1 MQMTTENKLWED
13 IKTQYLEQVRKVLS
27 SSKHPRSKEVLE
39 DIRSHLDRRFAELE
53 PHQQTWEDFQKII
66 LEMGPAS
73 DYAEL
78 LVTETASPRKK
89 PPHYYLLL
97 AASIVMLIGGAILL
111 LTTFLRTGELPQ
123 STIVD
128 KIDYPF
134 VNDPEAVGKW
144 QSVDFVQKIEN
155 FKPDVR
161 SWPSDLYL
169 KELIIL
175 ENGSTGDIWTWTKGL
190 IINRIGKTS
199 AKYQIKETEGST
211 YMFLEWK
218 SYDYATTKRPPYY
231 YVLKKIQNG
240 SDNNTK

>member
-1 MQMTTENKLWED
+1 MTSENKLWED

-27 SSKHPRSKEVLE
+27 SSRHPRSKEVLE
-39 DIRSHLDRRFAELE
+39 DIHSHLDRRFAELE

-78 LVTETASPRKK
+78 LVTETTSPRKK
-89 PPHYYLLL
+89 PLHYYLLL
-97 AASIVMLIGGAILL
+97 AAFAVVLIILL
-111 LTTFLRTGELPQ
+111 LGTFLRVRESPQ
-123 STIVD
+123 TIIAD

-134 VNDPEAVGKW
+134 VNDPQAVGKW

-155 FKPDVR
+155 FDPAVR
-161 SWPSDLYL
+161 SWPGDLYL
-169 KELIIL
+169 KKFTIYD
-175 ENGSTGDIWTWTKGL
+175 NGTTSEVWTWTKGW
-190 IINRIGKTS
+190 IINPIGKTA
-199 AKYQIKETEGST
+199 AKYLIKEIGGLT

-240 SDNNTK
+240 TDNKNETSKTN

>member
-1 MQMTTENKLWED
+1 MQMTSENKLWED
-13 IKTQYLEQVRKVLS
+13 IKAQYLEQVRKALS
-27 SSKHPRSKEVLE
+27 SGRHPRSKEVLE

-53 PHQQTWEDFQKII
+53 PSQQTWEDFQKII

-73 DYAEL
+73 DYSEL
-78 LVTETASPRKK
+78 LETDAASPRKK
-89 PPHYYLLL
+89 PLLYYLLL
-97 AASIVMLIGGAILL
+97 AAFVAVLTILL
-111 LTTFLRTGELPQ
+111 LGTFLRVRESPQ
-123 STIVD
+123 STTAD

-134 VNDPEAVGKW
+134 VNDPEAIGKW

-155 FKPDVR
+155 FDPAVR
-161 SWPSDLYL
+161 AWPGDLYL
-169 KELIIL
+169 KELVIS
-175 ENGSTGDIWTWTKGL
+175 ENGTTSEVWTWTKGW
-190 IINRIGKTS
+190 IVNPIGRAA
-199 AKYQIKETEGST
+199 AKYLIKEIGGST